1 MCLHQTFPHCTHCI
15 KKSNVF
21 ASNIPTLQTLHQK
34 KQCVCIKHSHIAHI
48 ASKNAMCLH
57 QTIPTLQLDSL
68 VPGLFVTRLKNTRTD
83 NKLRGQMSLQGMV
96 ELVDN
101 GGVVDA
107 VVVAVAVLPLKVGQ
121 HHHRYVRHGLQAQ
134 IVNIR

>member
-1 MCLHQTFPHCTHCI
+1 
-15 KKSNVF
+15 
-21 ASNIPTLQTLHQK
+21 
-34 KQCVCIKHSHIAHI
+34 
-48 ASKNAMCLH
+48 
-57 QTIPTLQLDSL
+57 
-68 VPGLFVTRLKNTRTD
+68 
-83 NKLRGQMSLQGMV
+83 MSLQGMV

-134 IVNIR
+134 IVIIR